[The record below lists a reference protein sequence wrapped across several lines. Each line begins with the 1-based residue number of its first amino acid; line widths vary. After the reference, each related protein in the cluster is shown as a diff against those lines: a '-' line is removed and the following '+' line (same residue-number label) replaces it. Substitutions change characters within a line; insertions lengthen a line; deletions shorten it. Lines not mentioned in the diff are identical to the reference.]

1 MVVAIA
7 APVLP
12 ASCDSSPGAHTTR
25 PPFRNPLLWLTR
37 NAVGLPISDG
47 TSASQGVRYGTLG
60 DRWLAE
66 SDLLYL
72 ARTPQSE
79 KNKKA
84 ARAIVLTPHPM
95 SVIGTGSARL

>member
-1 MVVAIA
+1 M
-7 APVLP
+7 
-12 ASCDSSPGAHTTR
+12 
-25 PPFRNPLLWLTR
+25 
-37 NAVGLPISDG
+37 
-47 TSASQGVRYGTLG
+47 
-60 DRWLAE
+60 AE